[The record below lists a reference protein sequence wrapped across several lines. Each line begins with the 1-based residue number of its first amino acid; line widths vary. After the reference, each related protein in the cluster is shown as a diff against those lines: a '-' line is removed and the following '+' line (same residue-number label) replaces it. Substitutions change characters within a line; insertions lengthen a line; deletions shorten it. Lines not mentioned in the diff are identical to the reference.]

1 MDRIYTGL
9 SDMECCMLC
18 PRKCSAD
25 RRFDSAS
32 SKTGVCGQTEK
43 IKIARAALHYWEEP
57 CISGKNGSGAVFF
70 SGCSLKCVFCQNR
83 EISAGG
89 FGKEI
94 SIERLADIFLELQKK
109 GAENINLVTPT
120 HFIPQIRA
128 ALDMVRADLKL
139 PVVYNSSGYES
150 VESLKL
156 LAGYIDIYLPDFKY
170 ADKGLAAELSKAGD
184 YPECAVLAIDEMVRQ
199 ISKRHR
205 PEGCHSEGICSFD
218 DRGMMRCGVI
228 IRHLVLPGHVR
239 NSKEV
244 LDMLYKRYNNTLYYS
259 IMNQYTPSSL
269 TNPGTSKIMEKYPE
283 LKRKLTEREYEKAI
297 DYALELGIE
306 RAYIQ
311 EGGTAGES
319 FIPAFDLEGVE

>member
-18 PRKCSAD
+18 PRKCSVD
-25 RRFDSAS
+25 RRSDSAS

-83 EISAGG
+83 DISAGG

-94 SIERLADIFLELQKK
+94 SIERLADIFLELQEK

-259 IMNQYTPSSL
+259 IMNQYTPFSL

-297 DYALELGIE
+297 DYALALGIE

>member
-1 MDRIYTGL
+1 
-9 SDMECCMLC
+9 MECCMLC
-18 PRKCSAD
+18 PRKCLVD
-25 RRFDSAS
+25 RRADSRSLNA
-32 SKTGVCGQTEK
+32 GVCGQSDK

-83 EISAGG
+83 DISAGG

-94 SIERLADIFLELQKK
+94 SIERLADIFLELQEK

-170 ADKGLAAELSKAGD
+170 ADKGLAAELSRTGD
-184 YPECAVLAIDEMVRQ
+184 YPERAIQSIDEMVRQ
-199 ISKRHR
+199 VTEIHKSGGSHT
-205 PEGCHSEGICSFD
+205 EDICSFD
-218 DRGMMRCGVI
+218 DRGMMRHGVI
-228 IRHLVLPGHVR
+228 IRHLVLPGHVH
-239 NSKEV
+239 NSKDV
-244 LDMLYKRYNNTLYYS
+244 LNLLYERYNNRLYYS
-259 IMNQYTPSSL
+259 IMNQYTPPADESVL
-269 TNPGTSKIMEKYPE
+269 DVLVREHPE
-283 LKRKLTEREYEKAI
+283 LTRKITKREYEKVI
-297 DYALELGIE
+297 DYALSLGIT

-311 EGGTAGES
+311 EGDTASES
-319 FIPAFDLEGVE
+319 FIPMFDLEGV

>member
-1 MDRIYTGL
+1 MDRR
-9 SDMECCMLC
+9 S
-18 PRKCSAD
+18 
-25 RRFDSAS
+25 DSAS

-94 SIERLADIFLELQKK
+94 SIERLADIFLELQEK

>member
-1 MDRIYTGL
+1 
-9 SDMECCMLC
+9 MECCTLC
-18 PRKCSAD
+18 PRKCSVD
-25 RRFDSAS
+25 RRSDSAS

-83 EISAGG
+83 DISAGG

-94 SIERLADIFLELQKK
+94 SIERLADIFLELQEK

-199 ISKRHR
+199 MMTKKA
-205 PEGCHSEGICSFD
+205 PDGCKADGVCTFD
-218 DRGMMRCGVI
+218 EKGMLRQGVI
-228 IRHLVLPGHVR
+228 IRQLVLPGHVK
-239 NSKEV
+239 NSTAA
-244 LDMLYKRYNNTLYYS
+244 LDMLFGKYKNNVYYS
-259 IMNQYTPSSL
+259 IMNQYTPPLSGNIGLSA
-269 TNPGTSKIMEKYPE
+269 KFEKHPE
-283 LKRKLTEREYEKAI
+283 LLRILTVREYEKVVNH
-297 DYALELGIE
+297 ALELGIE
-306 RAYIQ
+306 NAYIQ
-311 EGGTAGES
+311 EGGTVGES
-319 FIPAFDLEGVE
+319 YIPAFNLEGV

>member
-1 MDRIYTGL
+1 MDRR
-9 SDMECCMLC
+9 S
-18 PRKCSAD
+18 
-25 RRFDSAS
+25 DSAS